1 MNRTFPFFASVTKNV
16 IYKIQDRKQ
25 RYPPHC
31 FSDQGLT
38 GTVVNWA
45 FISVDGGSLKITLT
59 VPFIE
64 LVKIYSLDGAGG
76 TSINL

>member
-1 MNRTFPFFASVTKNV
+1 MNQTFPSIASVTKNV

-45 FISVDGGSLKITLT
+45 FNSVDGGSSKITLT

-64 LVKIYSLDGAGG
+64 LFRKYIL
-76 TSINL
+76 